1 MLPGKK
7 FSPEDLLSLGWK
19 HKWLILVPFVVVTVA
34 TFAISSFLPNVYFSQ
49 TLIQVIPQRVPESY
63 VRSTVTAKVEDR
75 LQSLSQQIMSRTR
88 LEKIIQ
94 EFGLY
99 AKERENGIM
108 EDVVEQMRR
117 DITVD
122 IGRQTDA
129 FRLGYKAS
137 DARTAMRVTE
147 RLATLFIDENLRDR
161 GVLADATS
169 QFLQAQ
175 LDDARKRLEEQ
186 ESKLEVFRKRYS
198 GELPS
203 QMQSN
208 MQVIQNTQLQIQ
220 ALVESTNRDRD
231 RRLMLQ
237 RLHGD
242 LVTDLATAPQASA
255 TASAPG
261 GDPAASANLTAAERL
276 EAARAGLRGLELRLK
291 PEHPDVVRLKR
302 NIAELERKAQEEEA
316 QQPLSPTGLEIPRAT
331 TPVEVQR
338 QDRVKQMEAEMESL
352 DRQIAFKESEERRL
366 RSQVSSYQA
375 RVDAVPGLES
385 EWIALT
391 RDYETLQ
398 KTYQDLLTNSEE
410 SKVAANLE
418 RRQIGEQ
425 FRVLDPAS
433 LPERPVSPNRPQI
446 NSGGAAGGLI
456 LGLLLV
462 GLMVYRDN
470 SLRTEPDVLSVLAL
484 PVLAVVPRVTTA
496 LERRQMKRR
505 RLLAS
510 IAVASVV
517 LLGVVGAVWKLDL
530 WQLMS

>member
-7 FSPEDLLSLGWK
+7 FTPEDLVGIGWK
-19 HKWLILVPFVVVTVA
+19 HKWLILVPFVVVAAA
-34 TFAISSFLPNVYFSQ
+34 TFAVSSFLPNVYFSQ

-63 VRSTVTAKVEDR
+63 VRSTVTAKIEDR

-99 AKERENGIM
+99 AKEREKGIM
-108 EDVVEQMRR
+108 EDVVEQMRK

-122 IGRQTDA
+122 IGRESDA

-186 ESKLEVFRKRYS
+186 EAKLEAFRKRYS

-208 MQVIQNTQLQIQ
+208 MQAIQNTQLQIQ

-237 RLHGD
+237 RLHSD
-242 LVTDLATAPQASA
+242 LLTEISA
-255 TASAPG
+255 TPPPAPVIVTNDPTGAAVELSASQQ
-261 GDPAASANLTAAERL
+261 L
-276 EAARAGLRGLELRLK
+276 ENARAALRQLELRLK
-291 PEHPDVVRLKR
+291 PEHPDILRTKR
-302 NIAELERKAQEEEA
+302 AIKDLERKAQEEEA
-316 QQPLSPTGLEIPRAT
+316 QRPLSPAGPEFTKAATPLEA
-331 TPVEVQR
+331 QR
-338 QDRVKQMEAEMESL
+338 QDRVRQMEAEMESL
-352 DRQIAFKESEERRL
+352 DRQVAFKEAEEKRL

-385 EWIALT
+385 EWIALS
-391 RDYETLQ
+391 RDYDTLQ
-398 KTYQDLLTNSEE
+398 KAYQELLAKSED

-425 FRVLDPAS
+425 FRILDPAN
-433 LPERPVSPNRPQI
+433 LPERPVSPNRMQI
-446 NSGGAAGGLI
+446 NASGAGAGLLI
-456 LGLLLV
+456 GLLLI
-462 GLMVYRDN
+462 GLVIYKDN

-484 PVLAVVPRVTTA
+484 PVLAIVPRVTTA
-496 LERRQMKRR
+496 MERQRLKRR
-505 RLLAS
+505 RLVAS
-510 IAVASVV
+510 LAVASVV
-517 LLGVVGAVWKLDL
+517 LLGAAGAVWKLQL
-530 WQLMS
+530 WKLMS